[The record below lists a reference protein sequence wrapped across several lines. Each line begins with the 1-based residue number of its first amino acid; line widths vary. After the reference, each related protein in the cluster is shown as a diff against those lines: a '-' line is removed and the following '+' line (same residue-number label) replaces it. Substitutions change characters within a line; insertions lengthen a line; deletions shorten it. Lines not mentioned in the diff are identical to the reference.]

1 VLVPPGGRTASTGAA
16 SRARPGRLSQAFP
29 APAARPVGDHREWMA
44 EEEPF
49 LAGQR
54 TWERADML
62 VAGTPKIPFDPASEV
77 VVALPLTR

>member
-1 VLVPPGGRTASTGAA
+1 
-16 SRARPGRLSQAFP
+16 
-29 APAARPVGDHREWMA
+29 MA

-62 VAGTPKIPFDPASEV
+62 VAGTPEIPFDPASEV
-77 VVALPLTR
+77 AAANPVATTAADGISHNCQEIICRKWARDSRPTG

>member
-1 VLVPPGGRTASTGAA
+1 
-16 SRARPGRLSQAFP
+16 
-29 APAARPVGDHREWMA
+29 MA

-62 VAGTPKIPFDPASEV
+62 VAGTPEIPFDPASEA
-77 VVALPLTR
+77 VVAPPLTR